1 MKIDLAGKSLILF
14 GVSFL
19 VMLGLTLFESALI
32 GTSLGVQR
40 LIALVGIVLPA
51 GAGAVLG
58 VLSLV
63 RREGRAWLAAAAILL
78 NAAFA
83 LFFLAIVLFAG

>member
-32 GTSLGVQR
+32 GTSLGIQR
-40 LIALVGIVLPA
+40 LITLVAIVLPA

-63 RREGRAWLAAAAILL
+63 RREGRAWLAATAILL

>member
-40 LIALVGIVLPA
+40 LITLVAIVLPA
-51 GAGAVLG
+51 GAGAALG

-63 RREGRAWLAAAAILL
+63 RREGRAWLAVAALLL